1 VPFILDKAAFQNSLA
16 SLPLVTYQAGETV
29 IANGSRTGRLLIL
42 KKGVVTI
49 VKEDTEIAKVTEP
62 GAVFGELSV
71 LLDQPHTADVRAL
84 ETSQFHIANATTLL
98 AQNPAA
104 VLYIA
109 TVLAHRLDVANHA
122 LIQLKHQ
129 LSAGE
134 PHTVL
139 AKTVS
144 KMEGLLAVGRAKAK
158 VVNSGEYKFQVA
170 DQDYADYKG
179 HPTSL
184 RLAYHLAV
192 SLFHLR
198 DWTFAEHSGA
208 ANWPYATTIGNYQR
222 DLENLCGDFGY
233 MRDLANAV
241 KHKELDASKRPST
254 QMVGLANTEVSM
266 AAFQSGAF
274 RGNAFQTRTV
284 IVSETAPAKHVDFEK
299 AADAVMSMW
308 NKLFATH
315 GWL

>member
-1 VPFILDKAAFQNSLA
+1 MPLIPDTAVFQKSFATLPVA
-16 SLPLVTYQAGETV
+16 SFQAGETV
-29 IANGSRTGRLLIL
+29 FLAGSRTGRLMIL
-42 KKGVVTI
+42 KKGAVAI
-49 VKEDTEIAKVTEP
+49 VKEGVEIARVSEP
-62 GAVFGELSV
+62 GAVFGELSI
-71 LLDQPHTADVRAL
+71 LLNQPHTADVLTL
-84 ETSQFHIANATTLL
+84 ESSEFHVANEELL
-98 AQNPAA
+98 AQNPTA

-109 TVLAHRLDVANHA
+109 TVLAHRLDGANHA

-129 LSAGE
+129 LSTGE
-134 PHTVL
+134 PHSVV

-144 KMEGLLAVGRAKAK
+144 KMEGLLAVGGAKAK
-158 VVNSGEYKFQVA
+158 VVNSGEYKFQVV

-241 KHKELDASKRPST
+241 KHKELDASKKPST

-266 AAFQSGAF
+266 AAFQPSAF
-274 RGNAFQTRTV
+274 QGNAFQTRTV

>member
-1 VPFILDKAAFQNSLA
+1 MPLIPNKAAFQNSLA

-42 KKGVVTI
+42 KKGAVAI
-49 VKEDTEIAKVTEP
+49 VKEDTEIAQVAEP

-84 ETSQFHIANATTLL
+84 ETSQFHIADATAFLTE
-98 AQNPAA
+98 NPIA
-104 VLYIA
+104 VLYVA
-109 TVLAHRLDVANHA
+109 TMLAHRLDGANQA
-122 LIQLKHQ
+122 LIQIKHQ

-134 PHTVL
+134 PHSVV
-139 AKTVS
+139 AKTVN
-144 KMEGLLAVGRAKAK
+144 KMERLLAVGRAKAQ
-158 VVNSGEYKFQVA
+158 VANSGEYKFQVA
-170 DQDYADYKG
+170 DQDYADYKQN
-179 HPTSL
+179 PTSL

-198 DWTFAEHSGA
+198 DWTFAEHSSA

-241 KHKELDASKRPST
+241 KHKELDVSKKPST

-266 AAFQSGAF
+266 AAFQPGAF
-274 RGNAFQTRTV
+274 QGNAFQTRTV